1 MDKSTRFSLTSLS
14 FIIVK
19 EKSAYG
25 KYFFYKFF
33 GFLQHLFVL
42 LAKIL
47 ILFHFS

>member
-25 KYFFYKFF
+25 KYFFTNFAVFCNIYLYY
-33 GFLQHLFVL
+33 LQ
-42 LAKIL
+42 KY
-47 ILFHFS
+47 

>member
-25 KYFFYKFF
+25 KYFLQILLFF
-33 GFLQHLFVL
+33 ATFICTTCKNIDF
-42 LAKIL
+42 IS
-47 ILFHFS
+47 F